1 MKLTNEWLYF
11 TDAIDG
17 STCEKLIMLGQ
28 NKFESAQIAEDGLR
42 KGKDGVK
49 EGRRKSK
56 VVWVREK
63 WVYDLMAPFMKTA
76 NEKSGWN
83 FDVTACEI
91 FQLTKYEKG
100 DFFKWHVDGSS
111 DSLSAYDKTK
121 NKILQK
127 NVRKISMTVL
137 LNEDY
142 EGGEFQF
149 GFFNRGE
156 VSISNPKFST
166 NGSVIF
172 FPSFMH
178 HQVAPVTEGI
188 RYSLVGWFIGPPF
201 K

>member
-17 STCEKLIMLGQ
+17 STCEKLIMLGK

-100 DFFKWHVDGSS
+100 DFLNGTLMGVVILCPHMIRQKIKFYK
-111 DSLSAYDKTK
+111 KT
-121 NKILQK
+121 
-127 NVRKISMTVL
+127 
-137 LNEDY
+137 
-142 EGGEFQF
+142 
-149 GFFNRGE
+149 
-156 VSISNPKFST
+156 
-166 NGSVIF
+166 
-172 FPSFMH
+172 
-178 HQVAPVTEGI
+178 
-188 RYSLVGWFIGPPF
+188 
-201 K
+201 